1 MQHTYPVYI
10 LLGSNLGNRQRYLDE
25 AISGIEKN
33 IAPLE
38 QRSSVYQTASWGNT
52 DQPEYL
58 NQVVL
63 FKSDIPAP
71 DLLHR
76 LLEIERKLGRERNE
90 KWGARTIDIDMLFYG
105 EEVIRIPGLSVPH
118 PHLHERRFVLAPLA
132 EIAPEWIHPVFKQSI
147 KQILGNLKDNLLV
160 QKITP

>member
-63 FKSDIPAP
+63 LKSDIPAP